1 MTISTV
7 SDLDQLNS
15 THAIVTIGTFDGVH
29 LGHQALLTGAIA
41 RARAIGSTVL
51 VVTFEPIPASVL
63 RPDHFLGRICP
74 VSDKLASIDEMG
86 ADQILVLE
94 FNQAL
99 AQLSPDEFMG
109 RIANATSLTELWVG
123 EEFALGRGRSGGT
136 ERLAELGVALGY
148 SVTAVPRSED
158 LDGVISSSR
167 VRHAIQLGDVSL
179 ANRLLGRPFRVT
191 GEVIQGAQFG
201 RTIGFPTA
209 NVAPPV
215 DQVPLADGIYA
226 SRAWL
231 PEFDT
236 AFNAMTYVGTRPSVN
251 AGARQIE
258 TNVLDFEGDLYGQ
271 VISVEMMQ
279 RLRPDA
285 YFPSIDA
292 LVAQLQIDEVTT
304 RAFFDDLRF
313 AVD

>member
-1 MTISTV
+1 M
-7 SDLDQLNS
+7 
-15 THAIVTIGTFDGVH
+15 
-29 LGHQALLTGAIA
+29 
-41 RARAIGSTVL
+41 
-51 VVTFEPIPASVL
+51 
-63 RPDHFLGRICP
+63 
-74 VSDKLASIDEMG
+74 K
-86 ADQILVLE
+86 
-94 FNQAL
+94 
-99 AQLSPDEFMG
+99 
-109 RIANATSLTELWVG
+109 ELWVG

-136 ERLAELGVALGY
+136 EVLAEIGSTLGY

-167 VRHAIQLGDVSL
+167 VRHAVQLGDVSL

-231 PEFDT
+231 PGIET
-236 AFNAMTYVGTRPSVN
+236 SFNSMTYVGTRPSVN
-251 AGARQIE
+251 TGARQIE
-258 TNVLDFEGDLYGQ
+258 TNLLDFAGDLYGQ
-271 VISVEMMQ
+271 EISVEMMQ

-285 YFPSIDA
+285 FFPSIDA
-292 LVAQLQIDEVTT
+292 LVAQLKIDEVST
-304 RAFFDDLRF
+304 RSFFDDLRF